1 MIPEVLVGEGLRTA
15 RRYARLCAAQVSKET
30 GCHMV
35 AVVAEV
41 AEGGRA
47 CTSMAV
53 DPTLDDRPDVEVT
66 LMKCALARVLSLL
79 VLHLGAR
86 EATACAM
93 AALTQA
99 AELAR
104 QAEDDAAGPG

>member
-1 MIPEVLVGEGLRTA
+1 MIPEVLVSDGLRA
-15 RRYARLCAAQVSKET
+15 GRRYARQCAAQVGKET

-35 AVVAEV
+35 AVIAEI

-53 DPTLDDRPDVEVT
+53 DPALDDQPEVEVT

>member
-1 MIPEVLVGEGLRTA
+1 MIPEVLVSDGLRTG
-15 RRYARLCAAQVSKET
+15 RRYARQCAAQVGKET

-35 AVVAEV
+35 AVVAEI

-53 DPTLDDRPDVEVT
+53 DPALEDRPEEEVT

-79 VLHLGAR
+79 VLHLGAH
-86 EATACAM
+86 EAMACAI

-99 AELAR
+99 TELAR